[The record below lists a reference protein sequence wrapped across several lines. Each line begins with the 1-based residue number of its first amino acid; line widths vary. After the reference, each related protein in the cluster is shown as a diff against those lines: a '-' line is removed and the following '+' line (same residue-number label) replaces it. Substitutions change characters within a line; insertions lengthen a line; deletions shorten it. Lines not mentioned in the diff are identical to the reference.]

1 MHKIIEI
8 HEKPQYYLT
17 PQTPSV
23 QSGNEET
30 ILKFLETANILHW
43 NLNPSIL
50 DLSFPK
56 VD

>member
-17 PQTPSV
+17 PQTLSV